1 MVDGLASKLLRAAGS
16 QKVYYLQGLVRSS
29 SLRELCPVLKPSWPR
44 RGRRN
49 EILSRPTSSHTRRV
63 AGIGYVPRWHALY
76 SSSTATGASTSD
88 EPLSEVYDEAVESED
103 GSDASDACADDL
115 ETI

>member
-1 MVDGLASKLLRAAGS
+1 MFHRIFSIRRTLGKDMGKDKSFDRDTEDF
-16 QKVYYLQGLVRSS
+16 
-29 SLRELCPVLKPSWPR
+29 SLRC
-44 RGRRN
+44 
-49 EILSRPTSSHTRRV
+49 EILRRPTRWHTRRRV
-63 AGIGYVPRWHALY
+63 AGIGYVSRWHALY